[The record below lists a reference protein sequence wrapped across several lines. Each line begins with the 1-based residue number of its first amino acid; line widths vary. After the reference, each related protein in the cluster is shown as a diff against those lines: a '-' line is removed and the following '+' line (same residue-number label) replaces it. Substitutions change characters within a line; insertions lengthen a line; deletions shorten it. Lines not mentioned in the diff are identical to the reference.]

1 MFFFPRGNK
10 GLTRM
15 TLGSGDF
22 LLVGYMLLEKRI
34 PRRFGFERL
43 NTFIFET

>member
-10 GLTRM
+10 GMTRM

-22 LLVGYMLLEKRI
+22 LLVGYMRLEKKSHDFLDLR
-34 PRRFGFERL
+34 G
-43 NTFIFET
+43 